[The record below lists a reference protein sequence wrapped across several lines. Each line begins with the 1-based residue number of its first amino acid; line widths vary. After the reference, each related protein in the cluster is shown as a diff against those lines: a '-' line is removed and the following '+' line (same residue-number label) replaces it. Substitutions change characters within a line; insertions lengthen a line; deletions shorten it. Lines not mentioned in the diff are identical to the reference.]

1 MIIWIEIYAKMWT
14 IIWNLTVDDGKH
26 EEGFNENDN
35 LVHSHMLFC
44 VILIWIKASDYRIYL
59 IHKIYEKVITG

>member
-1 MIIWIEIYAKMWT
+1 MWT

-44 VILIWIKASDYRIYL
+44 VILI
-59 IHKIYEKVITG
+59 